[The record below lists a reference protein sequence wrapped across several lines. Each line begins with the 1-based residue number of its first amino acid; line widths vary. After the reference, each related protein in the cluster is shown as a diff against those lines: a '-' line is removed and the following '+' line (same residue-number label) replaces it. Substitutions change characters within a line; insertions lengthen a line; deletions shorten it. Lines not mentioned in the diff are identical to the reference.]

1 MALDPAD
8 AEKLRAAARER
19 FRKQGLPV
27 PSRSQM
33 PTERQDDVRKKVQD
47 WRHLWWLALQKGE
60 EICLKKQN

>member
-19 FRKQGLPV
+19 FRNQALPV
-27 PSRSQM
+27 PSRAQM
-33 PTERQDDVRKKVQD
+33 PDDVWEKVQD
-47 WRHLWWLALQKGE
+47 WRHLWWLTLQKGE